1 MSCRWWRACRFTW
14 SVQGISCQW
23 GRPHSNLAAL
33 ASRPS
38 EITDFL
44 SLLRCYHSSFSYK
57 SFSSFIF
64 FVTRCYSTSS
74 IPTTYVSCVCV
85 SQVRDSSKEPTGFLS
100 FLRKSTKYE
109 DSQHVLC
116 NLNITMPPCIKVK
129 SSKLSYITVSLF
141 TVISPEMTD
150 FSVVCLLLVQII
162 GSEDRRRTLTPL
174 ALRERY
180 SALNEPAMG
189 MRLSLSQLWIFI
201 PAQFV
206 RMI

>member
-1 MSCRWWRACRFTW
+1 M
-14 SVQGISCQW
+14 
-23 GRPHSNLAAL
+23 H
-33 ASRPS
+33 
-38 EITDFL
+38 
-44 SLLRCYHSSFSYK
+44 K
-57 SFSSFIF
+57 
-64 FVTRCYSTSS
+64 
-74 IPTTYVSCVCV
+74 
-85 SQVRDSSKEPTGFLS
+85 VRDSGKEPTGFLS

-129 SSKLSYITVSLF
+129 SWKGVSRGGEF
-141 TVISPEMTD
+141 GPQSFFSETAD

-189 MRLSLSQLWIFI
+189 RRISTFPLWRSPRFYFCLSTVFYVQLNYNPGFNGQDVELWSDFGLVCAASMSAMERTELKMAVIAEQLGLSW
-201 PAQFV
+201 AGE
-206 RMI
+206 

>member
-1 MSCRWWRACRFTW
+1 MEGMPLHLECSGNLVPVRKATQQPRCFSFQAFRDNRLPV
-14 SVQGISCQW
+14 SVKVLPFGFLLQICLQFYILCHSMLLHQLL
-23 GRPHSNLAAL
+23 PHS
-33 ASRPS
+33 
-38 EITDFL
+38 
-44 SLLRCYHSSFSYK
+44 
-57 SFSSFIF
+57 
-64 FVTRCYSTSS
+64 
-74 IPTTYVSCVCV
+74 TYVSRVCA

-109 DSQHVLC
+109 DCQHVLC

-129 SSKLSYITVSLF
+129 SSKLSYITVTLF

-150 FSVVCLLLVQII
+150 LSVVCLLLVQII

-189 MRLSLSQLWIFI
+189 MRLSLSQL
-201 PAQFV
+201 
-206 RMI
+206 